1 LNKGENQMDLN
12 INKGKKYLI
21 KTKLKIPPVIF
32 FAPVI
37 LGGNIE
43 NLFFKK
49 FELANTFF
57 VIVGLMI
64 FFIGI
69 LIMIFSLKEFYLND
83 ESPAPFIDTK
93 KIITTGIF
101 KFTRNPMYVSF
112 FVSAFGISTIFSNL
126 GILLGALVGIFFIHK
141 IVVIEEELKL
151 EKIND
156 YKKYKKKTRR
166 WI

>member
-1 LNKGENQMDLN
+1 MGL
-12 INKGKKYLI
+12 NKGKKYLI

-49 FELANTFF
+49 FELSNPFF
-57 VIVGLMI
+57 IIIGLII

-69 LIMIFSLKEFYLND
+69 LIMIFSLKEFYSYD
-83 ESPAPFIDTK
+83 ESPAPFMSTK

-101 KFTRNPMYVSF
+101 RFTRNPMYVSF
-112 FVSAFGISTIFSNL
+112 FVSAFGISTILSNL
-126 GILLGALVGIFFIHK
+126 GILLGAIIGIFFIHK
-141 IVVIEEELKL
+141 IVVIEEEIKL
-151 EKIND
+151 QNING
-156 YKKYKKKTRR
+156 YKKYKNKTRR